1 MLGYHTYMTGKWDL
15 GRALVEEHIP
25 AGRGFE
31 SSFAQLTGT
40 AHHLTTP
47 DGSASGGIARADPL
61 VFRENWDVVGTLPVD
76 YFSSDLFTDKLI
88 EYIDAHKG
96 DGQPFFAYLSF
107 SAPHFPLQ
115 VPEDWRDR
123 FAGAYREGYDVIRGR
138 RVARAKKL
146 GILPAHIEMEDF
158 RRSSE
163 PWDTLDD
170 SVRADFERRM
180 EIYAAM
186 VSNIDMQVGRVIE
199 YLESIGERENTLI
212 LFMSDN
218 GAAWSFP
225 PSMGVGADNSLEKIG
240 TRDSVTV
247 YERGWAEA
255 AMAPFREAK
264 NSMAEGGTRTAAF
277 IIHAG
282 LERGGRSRARISYDA
297 GCHADVTGCGPSQP
311 PR

>member
-1 MLGYHTYMTGKWDL
+1 MT
-15 GRALVEEHIP
+15 RSALT
-25 AGRGFE
+25 
-31 SSFAQLTGT
+31 S
-40 AHHLTTP
+40 
-47 DGSASGGIARADPL
+47 
-61 VFRENWDVVGTLPVD
+61 
-76 YFSSDLFTDKLI
+76 
-88 EYIDAHKG
+88 
-96 DGQPFFAYLSF
+96 
-107 SAPHFPLQ
+107 
-115 VPEDWRDR
+115 
-123 FAGAYREGYDVIRGR
+123 
-138 RVARAKKL
+138 
-146 GILPAHIEMEDF
+146 
-158 RRSSE
+158 
-163 PWDTLDD
+163 
-170 SVRADFERRM
+170 ERRM

-225 PSMGVGADNSLEKIG
+225 PAMGVGADNSLEKIG

-282 LERGGRSRARISYDA
+282 LERAGEVVHEYLTMQDVMPTLLDAAQVSHPGDEYKGRPIRPMRGASFLDYVDGAAGPVHGPDEAIGWELHGRRALVRGDWKLL
-297 GCHADVTGCGPSQP
+297 DDQPGPEGSWALYNLATDPGERTDMSSVEPDLFDNMVAEWQAYAEEVGVAAE
-311 PR
+311 